1 MDAEQRKY
9 HYDQADRLLGRASFA
24 DSPEDRANILAEA
37 QVHVLMSIAA
47 ALGGGP
53 VQTGA
58 HDASSAESLVNQLMS
73 RTAARSSQELM
84 DKLHRPP
91 GSEGSH

>member
-1 MDAEQRKY
+1 MDAEKQKY
-9 HYDQADRLLGRASFA
+9 HFDQADRLIGRASFA

-47 ALGGGP
+47 ALGAGP
-53 VQTGA
+53 IQAGV
-58 HDASSAESLVNQLMS
+58 HEPSSAEALVNQLMS

-84 DKLHRPP
+84 DKLSRPP
-91 GSEGSH
+91 ETR

>member
-1 MDAEQRKY
+1 MDAEQQKY

-24 DSPEDRANILAEA
+24 DSTDERANILAEA

-47 ALGGGP
+47 ALGAGP
-53 VQTGA
+53 IQTGGS
-58 HDASSAESLVNQLMS
+58 DASSAEALVNQLMS

-91 GSEGSH
+91 GESR

>member
-1 MDAEQRKY
+1 MDAEKQKY
-9 HYDQADRLLGRASFA
+9 HFEQAERLIGRASFA
-24 DSPEDRANILAEA
+24 DSPEERANILAEA

-53 VQTGA
+53 IQSGVNETT
-58 HDASSAESLVNQLMS
+58 SAEALVNQLRS

-84 DKLHRPP
+84 DKLSRPP
-91 GSEGSH
+91 ETR

>member
-1 MDAEQRKY
+1 MDAEQQKY

-24 DSPEDRANILAEA
+24 DSPQDRANILAEA
-37 QVHVLMSIAA
+37 QVHILMSIAA
-47 ALGGGP
+47 ALGAGP
-53 VQTGA
+53 IQTGA
-58 HDASSAESLVNQLMS
+58 GGEASSAEALVNQLMS

-91 GSEGSH
+91 ETR

>member
-1 MDAEQRKY
+1 MDAEQQKY

-47 ALGGGP
+47 AMGTGP
-53 VQTGA
+53 VQTAG
-58 HDASSAESLVNQLMS
+58 HDASSAEALVNQLMS

-91 GSEGSH
+91 GEGNR